1 MLRPYSHREG
11 RTSARPP
18 HGEPPSWRRK
28 WEGRAPARPPNWES
42 RHLGGGKMGRQ
53 ATGDVRQS
61 LPTCDKRKSESRD
74 VAAHVACRVSRVLP
88 LVIGNIGH
96 WQHSHIGNIHMS
108 ARRFPPRRRRPV
120 RGAQWLRL
128 STPKN
133 FFRAPLPRPEFFGII
148 CPTHAPDRL
157 PDSSGNVH
165 QGRVSCLYGTNHS
178 QAQLS
183 QDVDRP

>member
-1 MLRPYSHREG
+1 
-11 RTSARPP
+11 
-18 HGEPPSWRRK
+18 
-28 WEGRAPARPPNWES
+28 
-42 RHLGGGKMGRQ
+42 MGRQ

-96 WQHSHIGNIHMS
+96 WQHSHIGNIPMS
-108 ARRFPPRRRRPV
+108 ARRFPHRQRRPV

-133 FFRAPLPRPEFFGII
+133 FFRVPLPRPDFLVLYAQHTRRTACPIRRGMSIKGAFLVCMAQII
-148 CPTHAPDRL
+148 VKHSYPKTWIDHDAQVERL
-157 PDSSGNVH
+157 VQRGLEVADKERAKRILAYANYYRFTGYSEI
-165 QGRVSCLYGTNHS
+165 
-178 QAQLS
+178 
-183 QDVDRP
+183 